1 MKQVFGQEFVI
12 VKPAKRLVKPC

>member
-1 MKQVFGQEFVI
+1 LKQVFGQGFVI